1 MNRRIVAALA
11 AVVLAAVGAWVI
23 LAYVKGADAR
33 AQAAESLTSV
43 YVVGQDVPTGTSAA
57 DLAGAVTVQ
66 QVPTR
71 LVAQGAVTDLSA
83 ISGQVTTTELL
94 PGDQLL
100 AARFAAPDARRTDGS
115 LPAPDGTEEI
125 SLALEGQRAV
135 GGVLTPGDLVG
146 VFGSHPTIN
155 DGPDVSFELA
165 GVLVTRVVAPSDGS
179 GVWVVT
185 LAVDPAQAGSVAA
198 AQAAGNTYLT
208 LQEPGT
214 AASSSTSV
222 GSTIGDT
229 SADGSDTPTTGAAST
244 GGNS

>member
-33 AQAAESLTSV
+33 AQAAEALTPV
-43 YVVGQDVPTGTSAA
+43 YVVGQDVPTGTPAA
-57 DLAGAVTVQ
+57 ELAGAVSMQ

-71 LVAQGAVTDLSA
+71 LLAQGAVTDLS
-83 ISGQVTTTELL
+83 SLDGLVTTTELM

-100 AARFAAPDARRTDGS
+100 AARFAAPDARRSDGS
-115 LPAPDGTEEI
+115 VPAPAGTEEV

-146 VFGSHPTIN
+146 VFGTHPTVN
-155 DGPDVSFELA
+155 DGPDVSFALD
-165 GVLVTRVVAPSDGS
+165 GVLVSRVVAPTDAS

-185 LAVDPAQAGSVAA
+185 LAVDPAQAADVAA

-208 LQEPGT
+208 LQQPGT
-214 AASSSTSV
+214 AASSATSV

-229 SADGSDTPTTGAAST
+229 SADGSDTPTTGSASS